1 MGSSIF
7 KVLGLTLCF
16 LFPASLLAQCHIYHN
31 VQGYTPIYGS
41 TKLNTFNWLKFE
53 NGKVVATGKQ
63 DSLNANIAG
72 CTKHDGKSQYML
84 PGLFDAHAHVSGL
97 GTEMTRV
104 ILRGVKSETAA
115 AEKVKQFAEANPQS
129 KWVLGRGWN
138 QVLWLVKEFP
148 TKASLDASGVKRPIW
163 LRRIDG
169 HAAWANSE
177 AMKLAGINRNTP
189 DPAGGKIIRDENGD
203 ATGVFIDTAMNLIE
217 AKIPPMTTLELEY
230 AYDKAYQH
238 LLSLGL
244 VGIHDAGI
252 TQPEIDSYVKRAK
265 DNRLPVRIYGML
277 AGSSSDLDR
286 WLNEGHI
293 KTDNDMLSIRS
304 VKLYSDGAL
313 GSRGAAMIAP
323 YSDDA
328 DNKGL
333 LLTQPQ
339 DLDMLVEKIVAKG
352 FQVNVHAIGDRG
364 NRIVL
369 DALEKAYKKIGGR
382 ELRNRNEHSQ
392 VVSLEDI
399 PRFKELGI
407 IASIQ
412 PVFATSDMNMAE
424 DRVGPQRIKGG
435 YAWKKFLDQGTI
447 IAAGSDFPVELANP
461 FHGLH
466 AAVTRQDR
474 NNLPKGGWLPGEK
487 LTPEQALIAFT
498 INAAYAAHQENT
510 LGSLEKGKWAD
521 FILVDRDVV
530 KGKHEDIW
538 KTNVLETWI
547 GGEKKYQKQ

>member
-1 MGSSIF
+1 MKRLLQITLPLALVFSSH
-7 KVLGLTLCF
+7 TY
-16 LFPASLLAQCHIYHN
+16 ASEKCQLIHN
-31 VQGYTPIYGS
+31 FQGYTPVADSKTIQP
-41 TKLNTFNWLKFE
+41 FNWLAFE
-53 NGKVVATGKQ
+53 NGKVLARGIKGEESKYSTCEK
-63 DSLNANIAG
+63 
-72 CTKHDGKSQYML
+72 TDGKNQFLL

-104 ILRGVKSETAA
+104 ILRGVKSEESAV
-115 AEKVKQFAEANPQS
+115 EKIKQFADANPQS
-129 KWVLGRGWN
+129 KWILGRGWN
-138 QVLWLVKEFP
+138 QVLWMNKSFP
-148 TKASLDASGVKRPIW
+148 TKESLDTSGIKRPIW
-163 LRRIDG
+163 LRRVDG

-177 AMKLAGINRNTP
+177 AMRLAGINRNTP
-189 DPAGGKIIRDENGD
+189 DPAGGKIERDENGE
-203 ATGVFIDTAMNLIE
+203 ATGIFIDLAMNLIE
-217 AKIPPMTTLELEY
+217 KKIPPMTSLELEY

-238 LLSLGL
+238 LLSLGI
-244 VGIHDAGI
+244 VGVHDAGI
-252 TQPEIDSYVKRAK
+252 SQSEIDSYVKRAK
-265 DNRLPVRIYGML
+265 DGRLPLRIYGML
-277 AGSSSDLDR
+277 SGASSDLNR
-286 WLNEGHI
+286 WLEAGHI
-293 KTDNDMLSIRS
+293 KDDKEMLSIRS

-313 GSRGAAMIAP
+313 GSRGAAMLAP

-333 LLTQPQ
+333 LLTQPET
-339 DLDMLVEKIVAKG
+339 LDKLVEKILSKG
-352 FQVNVHAIGDRG
+352 FQVNVHAIGDKG

-369 DALEKAYKKIGGR
+369 DALEKAYKKVGGR

-399 PRFKELGI
+399 PRFKDLDV

-435 YAWKKFLDQGTI
+435 YAWKKFLDQGTV
-447 IAAGSDFPVELANP
+447 IASGSDFPVELANP

-487 LTPEQALIAFT
+487 ISPEEALRSFT
-498 INAAYAAHQENT
+498 LNAAYAAHQEKT

-521 FILVDRDVV
+521 FILVDSDVI
-530 KGKHEDIW
+530 KGKAEDIW
-538 KTNVLETWI
+538 KTQVLQTWI
-547 GGEKKYQKQ
+547 GGEKKFEKQ

>member
-1 MGSSIF
+1 MRALGVSLCLLVSSNL
-7 KVLGLTLCF
+7 K
-16 LFPASLLAQCHIYHN
+16 AQCHIYHN
-31 VQGYTPIYGS
+31 IKGYTPVFGS
-41 TKLNTFNWLKFE
+41 TELKSFDWLKFE
-53 NGKVVATGKQ
+53 SGKVEATGTKQ
-63 DSLNANIAG
+63 NLTDNLGN
-72 CTKHDGKSQYML
+72 CKKHDGKGQYML

-97 GTEMTRV
+97 GKEMTRV
-104 ILRGVKSETAA
+104 NLRGVESESASAA
-115 AEKVKQFAEANPQS
+115 KVKEFANANPQS

-148 TKASLDASGVKRPIW
+148 TKTSLDATGVKRPVW
-163 LRRIDG
+163 LERIDG

-177 AMKLAGINRNTP
+177 AMRLAGINRDTP
-189 DPAGGKIIRDENGD
+189 DPPGGKIIRDENGD
-203 ATGVFIDTAMNLIE
+203 ATGVFIDTAMYLIE
-217 AKIPPMTTLELEY
+217 KKIPPMSSLELEY
-230 AYDKAYQH
+230 AFDKAYEH
-238 LLSLGL
+238 LLALGL

-265 DNRLPVRIYGML
+265 ENRLPIRIYGML
-277 AGSSSDLDR
+277 AGSSRDLDR
-286 WLNEGHI
+286 WLDAGHI
-293 KTDNDMLSIRS
+293 KDDKDMLSIRS

-313 GSRGAAMIAP
+313 GSRGAAMLQP

-333 LLTQPQ
+333 LLTKPR
-339 DLDMLVEKIVAKG
+339 DLDQLVEKIISKG

-369 DALEKAYKKIGGR
+369 DALEKTYKKIGGR

-392 VVSLEDI
+392 VVSLKDI
-399 PRFKELGI
+399 PRFKELDV

-424 DRVGPQRIKGG
+424 DRVGPWRIKGG

-474 NNLPKGGWLPGEK
+474 DNLPKGGWLPDQK
-487 LTPEQALIAFT
+487 LTPQQALIAFT
-498 INAAYAAHQENT
+498 INAAYAAHQEKT

-521 FILVDRDVV
+521 FILVDRDVIN
-530 KGKHEDIW
+530 GKHEDIW
-538 KTNVLETWI
+538 KTTVLETWI
-547 GGEKKYQKQ
+547 AGEKKYQKQ